1 MGAQVGLGRSFTMF
15 RREHDRLCADLQALG
30 ARHRRLI
37 GDLGPTPAV
46 VAHRLEVARMAQRAV
61 DVELRVAGGGGYRAS
76 SSTARRLREA
86 AFLPI
91 QSPTEGHLLFE
102 LERAAPDEVS
112 APAAGGAR

>member
-46 VAHRLEVARMAQRAV
+46 VAHRLEMARMAQLAV
-61 DVELRVAGGGGYRAS
+61 DVELRVAGGDDRAS
-76 SSTARRLREA
+76 SPTERRLREA

-102 LERAAPDEVS
+102 LERAVTDEVS
-112 APAAGGAR
+112 APAARGAR

>member
-1 MGAQVGLGRSFTMF
+1 MS
-15 RREHDRLCADLQALG
+15 
-30 ARHRRLI
+30 
-37 GDLGPTPAV
+37 AV
-46 VAHRLEVARMAQRAV
+46 VAHRLEVARMAQLAV

-102 LERAAPDEVS
+102 LERAALDEVS